1 MRISNSQRR
10 ALDAIKNMIEVQ
22 TSDLF
27 AHNVMVLIRG
37 ILDIEEDEISSIKS
51 NDELGLTLKELNEK
65 MGGVLP
71 IELPRPNQ
79 LGEYPWRNPPTIDV
93 WYKSETGN
101 PPKYL
106 TEQEKLTPV
115 CQTSEYV
122 TTISATDG
130 PIVTTTTNTT
140 IEAEPMVNC
149 EKTDF
154 RDVQTSFN
162 DK

>member
-27 AHNVMVLIRG
+27 AHNVMVIIRG
-37 ILDIEEDEISSIKS
+37 ILDIEEDEITPLKS
-51 NDELGLTLKELNEK
+51 NDELDLTLKELNEK

-71 IELPRPNQ
+71 IGPCQPNK
-79 LGEYPWRNPPTIDV
+79 LGEYPWGNPPTIDV
-93 WYKSETGN
+93 WYKSDTGN

-106 TEQEKLTPV
+106 TEEEKLTPLA
-115 CQTSEYV
+115 QTSEYIAV
-122 TTISATDG
+122 IGATDG
-130 PIVTTTTNTT
+130 PIVTTTNATLEST
-140 IEAEPMVNC
+140 ENC
-149 EKTDF
+149 RGTDF
-154 RDVQTSFN
+154 RDGQTSFN

>member
-22 TSDLF
+22 TNDLF
-27 AHNVMVLIRG
+27 AHNVMVLIHG
-37 ILDIEEDEISSIKS
+37 ILDIEEDEISQIKS
-51 NDELGLTLKELNEK
+51 NDEIDLTLKELNEK

-71 IELPRPNQ
+71 IGPYQPNQ

-93 WYKSETGN
+93 WYKSDTGN

-106 TEQEKLTPV
+106 TEEEKLTPLA
-115 CQTSEYV
+115 QTSEYITV
-122 TTISATDG
+122 IGDTDG
-130 PIVTTTTNTT
+130 PVLTATNDT
-140 IEAEPMVNC
+140 ESMENC
-149 EKTDF
+149 RRSDF

>member
-37 ILDIEEDEISSIKS
+37 ILDIEEDEVSSIKS
-51 NDELGLTLKELNEK
+51 NDELDLTLKELNEK

-71 IELPRPNQ
+71 VGIPQPNQ

-106 TEQEKLTPV
+106 TEQEKLTPI

-122 TTISATDG
+122 TTISTTDD
-130 PIVTTTTNTT
+130 PIVTTTNESLEST
-140 IEAEPMVNC
+140 
-149 EKTDF
+149 EKCRKSDF